1 MPQKMRILGHP
12 TAILDRSISG
22 CCLCTTVSHGSL
34 CYESASQQVLR
45 RLLVPLVLTSFYCPI
60 AAAGGAPAYSAL
72 AATTIRGTPAND
84 RVIGSPASPAYP
96 LKASA
101 NNRHLVDQND
111 VPFLMIGDSPQALIG
126 NLSPIDASSFM
137 ENRRRYGINALWI
150 NLLCNDGTACNA
162 DGTTFDGIA
171 PFTTANDLSTPNPAY
186 FERADEIINLA
197 AANGMVVIL
206 DPIETI
212 GWLRTLQMNGVD
224 KAFAFGQYLGN
235 RYKNN
240 PNIIWMHGNDFQSWQ
255 NTTDDALVQAVARG
269 IRSADSNHIHTAEL
283 NYFTSGSLDDQSWA
297 PLIELNAA
305 YTYFPTYAQ
314 VLTEYSRPNFK
325 PIFMVEA
332 NYEFEHLHDTDGGST
347 QNLRR
352 QEYWTMLSGAAG
364 QLYGSAHTW
373 QLQKGWK
380 SNLDTPGVIQLSY
393 MKNLF
398 ASKKWYDLI
407 PDQTHTV
414 VTSGYG
420 SFSCLIG
427 KLLADVG
434 KSQDRISRAL
444 VRFGKSLAISSIT
457 TSACATAARTSNG
470 SSVLVY
476 LPTISTISVD
486 MSKLAS
492 AATARWYDPTNG
504 EYAEMNGSPFAN
516 TGSRKFTSP
525 GNNSSGGGDWVL
537 VLEASA
543 AR

>member
-1 MPQKMRILGHP
+1 MGNVRYPIATLNG
-12 TAILDRSISG
+12 SIFRMLPSVIASHDTL
-22 CCLCTTVSHGSL
+22 CCEPVL
-34 CYESASQQVLR
+34 QQVLR
-45 RLLVPLVLTSFYCPI
+45 RLLVPLVLTNFCCPF
-60 AAAGGAPAYSAL
+60 AAAVDASAYSAL
-72 AATTIRGTPAND
+72 AATTIQATSTND
-84 RVIGSPASPAYP
+84 SVIGLPASPVYP

-101 NNRHLVDQND
+101 NNRYLVDQND
-111 VPFLMIGDSPQALIG
+111 VPFLMVGDSPQALIG
-126 NLSPIDASSFM
+126 NLAPTEAAFFM
-137 ENRRRYGINALWI
+137 ENRRRYGINTLWI
-150 NLLCNDGTACNA
+150 NLLCNGGTACNA

-171 PFTTANDLSTPNPAY
+171 PFTTADDLSTPNPAY
-186 FERADEIINLA
+186 FERADDIINLA
-197 AANGMVVIL
+197 AANGMVAIL
-206 DPIETI
+206 DPIETN
-212 GWLRTLQMNGVD
+212 GWLRTLQANGVD
-224 KAFAFGQYLGN
+224 KAVAFGKYLGN

-255 NTTDDALVQAVARG
+255 NPTDDALVQAVARG

-283 NYFTSGSLDDQSWA
+283 NFLTSGSLDDQSWA

-332 NYEFEHLHDTDGGST
+332 NYEFEHLPDTDGGST

-352 QEYWTMLSGAAG
+352 QEYWTMLSGGAG

-380 SNLDTPGVIQLSY
+380 SNLDTPGMIQLSY

-444 VRFGKSLAISSIT
+444 VRFKST
-457 TSACATAARTSNG
+457 
-470 SSVLVY
+470 
-476 LPTISTISVD
+476 
-486 MSKLAS
+486 
-492 AATARWYDPTNG
+492 
-504 EYAEMNGSPFAN
+504 
-516 TGSRKFTSP
+516 
-525 GNNSSGGGDWVL
+525 
-537 VLEASA
+537 
-543 AR
+543 